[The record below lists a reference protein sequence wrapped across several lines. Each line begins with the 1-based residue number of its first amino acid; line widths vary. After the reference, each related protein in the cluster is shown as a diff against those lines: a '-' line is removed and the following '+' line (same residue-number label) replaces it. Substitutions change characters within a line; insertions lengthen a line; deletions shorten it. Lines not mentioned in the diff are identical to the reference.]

1 MGLSGAG
8 AADQHDVAL
17 ALQEVAAGE
26 FLDQGLIDRG
36 SGDIPIGVQY

>member
-26 FLDQGLIDRG
+26 FLRGCG
-36 SGDIPIGVQY
+36 SGMENLSH